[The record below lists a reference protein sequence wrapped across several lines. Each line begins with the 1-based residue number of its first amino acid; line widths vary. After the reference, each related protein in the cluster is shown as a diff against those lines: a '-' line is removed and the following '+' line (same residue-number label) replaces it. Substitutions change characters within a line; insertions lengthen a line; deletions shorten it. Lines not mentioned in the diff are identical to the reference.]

1 MIKNDALY
9 SVKEASEILEIKLR
23 TMQYYAKKLDAK
35 MIDGRYLFTGHQ
47 LKEIRAQKVTQKR
60 AQRKSIKALD
70 ATLTDLIRQI
80 DNVEYIRE
88 VLTAIKQGDIL
99 ERLTEQEYDQFISR
113 LKEANQLE
121 QRIVEY
127 KEEIKRMEAY
137 VEDYRQNVEYLKK
150 SLDSQQRQTEILL
163 GSLRERNYIEAKEKK
178 FDT

>member
-1 MIKNDALY
+1 MEIKTDALY
-9 SVKEASEILEIKLR
+9 SIKETQKYLDWSKRKLQRYASKHKLR
-23 TMQYYAKKLDAK
+23 K
-35 MIDGRYLFTGHQ
+35 IDNRYLFTGQ
-47 LKEIRAQKVTQKR
+47 QILDIWTEETMTEPAP
-60 AQRKSIKALD
+60 LD

>member
-1 MIKNDALY
+1 MELKNDAFY
-9 SVKEASEILEIKLR
+9 SIREVTKFIDLSERMLQIH
-23 TMQYYAKKLDAK
+23 AKKNNFRK
-35 MIDGRYLFTGHQ
+35 IDNRYMFTGRDI
-47 LKEIRAQKVTQKR
+47 KELLAKRNEKTTKRKRIGVEMIR
-60 AQRKSIKALD
+60 
-70 ATLTDLIRQI
+70 LISDI
-80 DNVEYIRE
+80 DNDAYLIE

-121 QRIVEY
+121 KRIVEY